1 MTFYVN
7 ILEFPAR
14 AVKKQAGKLDFGLI
28 GLCSHASCSL
38 PDCALTL
45 SLPRNRIAKLWEW
58 VEGEQ
63 PSGCARSCMES
74 IRLTAFFPAYNDEH
88 TIEGIVRTA
97 AEEIGKVTDDF
108 EIVVIDDGSKDGTG
122 TIADRLARELPFV
135 RAIHHPR
142 NLGYGA
148 ALISGFKNARK
159 DLIFYT
165 DGDGQYDVREIHNL
179 LAQLQPNIDLVNGYK
194 VKRADAWYRIWI
206 GASYR
211 WAMRKAFA
219 LSIRDVDC
227 DFRLIRRRVFDVI
240 SLESTSGVICV
251 EMARKF
257 DVAGFRMAEIPVSH
271 YPRLHGRSQFFRL
284 PHLSQTLKGLF
295 RIWWNLVLSRWLPV
309 WMTTAARKS

>member
-1 MTFYVN
+1 
-7 ILEFPAR
+7 
-14 AVKKQAGKLDFGLI
+14 
-28 GLCSHASCSL
+28 
-38 PDCALTL
+38 
-45 SLPRNRIAKLWEW
+45 
-58 VEGEQ
+58 
-63 PSGCARSCMES
+63 MES
-74 IRLTAFFPAYNDEH
+74 ITLTAFFPAYNDEH

-122 TIADRLARELPFV
+122 AIADRLARELPYV

-179 LAQLQPNIDLVNGYK
+179 LAQLRPNIDLVNGYK
-194 VKRADAWYRIWI
+194 VKRSDAWYRIWI
-206 GASYR
+206 GALYR
-211 WAMRKAFA
+211 WGMRKAFA

-240 SLESTSGVICV
+240 SLQSTSGVICV

-271 YPRLHGRSQFFRL
+271 YPRLHGRSQFFRFR
-284 PHLSQTLKGLF
+284 HLSKTLVALF
-295 RIWWNLVLSRWLPV
+295 RVWWTLVLSGWLPV
-309 WMTTAARKS
+309 WITTAARKS

>member
-1 MTFYVN
+1 
-7 ILEFPAR
+7 
-14 AVKKQAGKLDFGLI
+14 
-28 GLCSHASCSL
+28 
-38 PDCALTL
+38 
-45 SLPRNRIAKLWEW
+45 
-58 VEGEQ
+58 
-63 PSGCARSCMES
+63 MES
-74 IRLTAFFPAYNDEH
+74 ITLTAFFPAYNDEH

-97 AEEIGKVTDDF
+97 AEEIGKVTKDF
-108 EIVVIDDGSKDGTG
+108 EIIVIDDGSKDGTG
-122 TIADRLARELPFV
+122 AIVDRLARQLPYV
-135 RAIHHPR
+135 RAIHHPQ

-148 ALISGFKNARK
+148 ALITGFKNARK

-206 GASYR
+206 GAFYR

-257 DVAGFRMAEIPVSH
+257 DSAGFRMAEIPVSH